1 MVSLLKRACEVSES
15 VQSHLDIELGS
26 KLAEASNSAR
36 NSVFRFQ
43 SYLDGESALPYAK
56 VLVVLSGTGL
66 CEKAMRGVPGY
77 FQAIEDING
86 DIHDLT
92 QEILRLAPRT
102 RSLWMVR
109 KQHIK
114 HEVNKIHNCVNMY
127 MQEAEKLAI
136 EIMGDDDFYA
146 SGLMFAMQGLFAYTD
161 EGNEGGPL

>member
-15 VQSHLDIELGS
+15 AQAHLDIELGS
-26 KLAEASNSAR
+26 KLAEAINTAR
-36 NSVFRFQ
+36 NSVYRFQ
-43 SYLDGESALPYAK
+43 SYVDGESPLPYAK
-56 VLVVLSGTGL
+56 ALLVLSGTGL
-66 CEKAMRGVPGY
+66 SEKAVRAVPGN

-92 QEILRLAPRT
+92 QELLRLAPHT
-102 RSLWMVR
+102 RSLWAVPE
-109 KQHIK
+109 QHIK

-136 EIMGDDDFYA
+136 EIMGEDDFYA

-161 EGNEGGPL
+161 EGNEGGLL